1 MGECGFR
8 GGYCELT
15 NFLPEVKEMLL
26 KLISASLCSSTQV
39 MNSCALNIKLY
50 MVTYEIVG
58 VVDFIKLSTFSLPI
72 RIIFVKSIPKLFS
85 IKYFTTLL
93 L

>member
-1 MGECGFR
+1 MNITGFMGECGFR

-39 MNSCALNIKLY
+39 MNSCAVNIKLY
-50 MVTYEIVG
+50 IQN
-58 VVDFIKLSTFSLPI
+58 LLPI
-72 RIIFVKSIPKLFS
+72 I
-85 IKYFTTLL
+85 
-93 L
+93 